1 MRNYRDLTPHE
12 VERLKDE
19 YPITANRRLAIRYD
33 VSIDSIRTLAKKQGW
48 KKDRNALLAGKRELH
63 TLTAEE
69 EAWIIKHFRN
79 TPNAAIMQRIDIGE
93 STLHRIARKHGLK
106 KTSQYM
112 NRARRLNAEVGARRC
127 RELGIYEENAV
138 RARLMWQSIKTR
150 PREEWP
156 GYKPGLKP
164 WQQPGMTRRKYVRGR
179 QKTEETMK
187 HLRKMERFR
196 IISGEKQQT
205 KLKVCK
211 NITRRASIHKYMM
224 IKDCNYF
231 AIEGEVN
238 TICYDEQTRRS
249 MKREATARRYGLK
262 VEAADE

>member
-12 VERLKDE
+12 VERLKNE
-19 YPITANRRLAIRYD
+19 YPVTANRHLAIRYD
-33 VSIDSIRTLAKKQGW
+33 ISIDGIRTLAKKQGW
-48 KKDRNALLAGKRELH
+48 KKGHKTQRAGKRELH

-79 TPNAAIMQRIDIGE
+79 TPNATIMQRIDIGE
-93 STLHRIARKHGLK
+93 STLRRIARKHGLK
-106 KTSQYM
+106 KTAQYM
-112 NRARRLNAEVGARRC
+112 NRARRLNAEVGTRRC
-127 RELGIYEENAV
+127 RELGVYEENAV

-164 WQQPGMTRRKYVRGR
+164 WEQPGMTRRKYVRGR

-187 HLRKMERFR
+187 HQRKMEWFR
-196 IISGEKQQT
+196 IMSGEKQQT
-205 KLKVCK
+205 KLRLRT

-231 AIEGEVN
+231 AIEGEVLLL
-238 TICYDEQTRRS
+238 CYDEQTRRS
-249 MKREATARRYGLK
+249 MKREATARRLGLK